1 MPGDGLIRLRLDIAY
16 DGRDFAGW
24 AKQTDLRSVQEELER
39 SLGHLLGADL
49 TITCA
54 GRTDAGV
61 HARGQVAHTDLPADF
76 DGTALD
82 VRRLNRALPGDIRLL
97 AIGRAP
103 TGFDARFSAL
113 WRRYTYRVCDSVIGP
128 DPLERHETLR
138 WTRELNLDKMNEA
151 GRALTGEHDFAAFC
165 KHRDYGTSIRE
176 LQRLHWRRL
185 PDGIALME
193 IQSDAFCHSMVRSL
207 VGVLLPVG
215 DGRRPVEWPG
225 QILAARQR
233 HSAVTVMPAHGLVL
247 EEVAY
252 PDDAHMLERQS
263 HTRVLRSLPGD
274 D

>member
-97 AIGRAP
+97 AIRRASMP
-103 TGFDARFSAL
+103 ASRPSGAATRTASATASSDRTP
-113 WRRYTYRVCDSVIGP
+113 WSD
-128 DPLERHETLR
+128 
-138 WTRELNLDKMNEA
+138 TRP
-151 GRALTGEHDFAAFC
+151 F
-165 KHRDYGTSIRE
+165 
-176 LQRLHWRRL
+176 
-185 PDGIALME
+185 
-193 IQSDAFCHSMVRSL
+193 
-207 VGVLLPVG
+207 
-215 DGRRPVEWPG
+215 DGRG
-225 QILAARQR
+225 N
-233 HSAVTVMPAHGLVL
+233 ST
-247 EEVAY
+247 
-252 PDDAHMLERQS
+252 S
-263 HTRVLRSLPGD
+263 TR
-274 D
+274 

>member
-1 MPGDGLIRLRLDIAY
+1 
-16 DGRDFAGW
+16 
-24 AKQTDLRSVQEELER
+24 VQGELER
-39 SLGHLLGADL
+39 ALGHLLGAEL

-61 HARGQVAHTDLPADF
+61 HARGQVAHTDVPAHVGDS
-76 DGTALD
+76 ALD
-82 VRRLNRALPGDIRLL
+82 RRRINRALPDDIRLL
-97 AIGRAP
+97 AVGPAP

-113 WRRYTYRVCDSVIGP
+113 WRRYTYRVCDSIIGP
-128 DPLERHETLR
+128 NPLERHVTLR
-138 WTRELNLDKMNEA
+138 WTRELDLDRMNEA
-151 GRALTGEHDFAAFC
+151 ALGLLGEHDFAAFC
-165 KHRDYGTSIRE
+165 RHRENGTSIRQ
-176 LQRLHWRRL
+176 LQSLRWRRQ

-215 DGRRPVEWPG
+215 DGRRPVDWPAR
-225 QILAARQR
+225 ILADRKR

-252 PDDAHMLERQS
+252 PEDALMLERQS
-263 HTRVLRSLPGD
+263 RTRTLRSLPAD

>member
-24 AKQTDLRSVQEELER
+24 AKQTDLRTVQEELER
-39 SLGHLLGADL
+39 SLGHLLGAAL
-49 TITCA
+49 TVTCA

-76 DGTALD
+76 DEATLD

-103 TGFDARFSAL
+103 MGFDARCSAL
-113 WRRYTYRVCDSVIGP
+113 WRRYTCRVCDTVIGP
-128 DPLERHETLR
+128 DPLERHMTLR
-138 WTRELNLDKMNEA
+138 WTRELKLDNMNEA
-151 GRALTGEHDFAAFC
+151 ALALMGEHDFAAFC

-176 LQRLHWRRL
+176 LQMLHWRRL

-193 IQSDAFCHSMVRSL
+193 IKSDAFCHSMVRSL

-215 DGRRPVEWPG
+215 DGRRPVEWP
-225 QILAARQR
+225 
-233 HSAVTVMPAHGLVL
+233 
-247 EEVAY
+247 
-252 PDDAHMLERQS
+252 
-263 HTRVLRSLPGD
+263 
-274 D
+274 